1 MFHKKNNQRK
11 QPNEDC
17 VASKKSDG
25 DSTLGLSGELGYFT
39 APLLEDMLLGSLESY
54 GDTSVELDLMRWG
67 QLFAYMSPESSS
79 RHILKPKSVES
90 NDTSASIRKDRR

>member
-25 DSTLGLSGELGYFT
+25 DSTLGLYGELGYFT

-54 GDTSVELDLMRWG
+54 EDTSVELDLMRWG
-67 QLFAYMSPESSS
+67 QLLTYMSPEPSS
-79 RHILKPKSVES
+79 RHTVKPKSAKS
-90 NDTSASIRKDRR
+90 NDTSANIRKNRR